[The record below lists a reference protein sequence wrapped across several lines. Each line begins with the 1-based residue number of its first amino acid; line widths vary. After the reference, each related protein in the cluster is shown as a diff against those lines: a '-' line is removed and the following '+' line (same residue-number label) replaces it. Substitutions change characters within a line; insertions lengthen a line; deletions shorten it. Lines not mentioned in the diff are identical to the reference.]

1 MVNGY
6 CNLTSSP
13 PVASGAVEAETKWE
27 GVAVGAAT
35 LVRNFSSA
43 SQRFRPVERSR
54 STAGG
59 NGGGPAG
66 RGAEGVLHEEAAVQL
81 RGWVLEDPRRHG
93 RRRRGWRASGAGG
106 VPGWGAKTEG
116 RAGSCDGKEGEDHE
130 EERADLQGVQ
140 EASWVLIDTLRSKL
154 YL

>member
-1 MVNGY
+1 MMNGY

-43 SQRFRPVERSR
+43 SQRFRAVERSR

-59 NGGGPAG
+59 NGSGLQAVVRRAFSMRRQTSSFADGYRRIHNDMDGDDAAG
-66 RGAEGVLHEEAAVQL
+66 EHQEQAAFQ
-81 RGWVLEDPRRHG
+81 
-93 RRRRGWRASGAGG
+93 
-106 VPGWGAKTEG
+106 
-116 RAGSCDGKEGEDHE
+116 EGEQKRREEQDHATGKKE
-130 EERADLQGVQ
+130 KITKKKGRIFKACK
-140 EASWVLIDTLRSKL
+140 KL
-154 YL
+154 LGF